1 MELKVK
7 IPKRMQDITLNQYQR
22 FMKECGDE
30 SLSEDIIALKM
41 LEIFCG
47 VPVSD
52 SYKLR
57 MSDVYNVCDGIN
69 KALKETPS
77 LINRWKYLDQEF
89 GFIPQLDDMTFG
101 EYVDLDKYIKDWDN
115 MHKAMAVL
123 YRPVLTSVNGKYDIE
138 EYKGDSYW
146 ELMKQMP
153 LNVVMSSMLFFWTL
167 ENDLVKVMIRSLK
180 PEEKATY
187 LKKRRSML
195 DTVGITQFG
204 DLQKRTSQN

>member
-77 LINRWKYLDQEF
+77 LINRWKYVDQEF

-195 DTVGITQFG
+195 DMVGITQFG
-204 DLQKRTSQN
+204 DLQKKT

>member
-1 MELKVK
+1 
-7 IPKRMQDITLNQYQR
+7 MQDITLNQYQR
-22 FMKECGDE
+22 FMKECGDK

-77 LINRWKYLDQEF
+77 LINRWKYVDQEY

-204 DLQKRTSQN
+204 DLQKKT

>member
-7 IPKRMQDITLNQYQR
+7 IPQRMQDITLEQYQR
-22 FMKECGDE
+22 FMKDCSDE
-30 SLSEDIIALKM
+30 NQKEDIIALKM

-57 MSDVYNVCDGIN
+57 MSDVYKVCDGIN
-69 KALKETPS
+69 NALKEQPA
-77 LINRWKYLDQEF
+77 LINRWRYNDTEF

-101 EYVDLDKYIKDWDN
+101 EYVDLDKYIVDWDN

-146 ELMKQMP
+146 DLMKKMP

-167 ENDLVKVMIRSLK
+167 ENDLVKIMIRSLT
-180 PEEKATY
+180 PEQKRTY
-187 LKKRRSML
+187 LKKRTSML
-195 DTVGITQFG
+195 NTVGITPFG
-204 DLQKRTSQN
+204 D

>member
-57 MSDVYNVCDGIN
+57 MSDVYSVCDGIN

-77 LINRWKYLDQEF
+77 LINRWKYVDQEF

-146 ELMKQMP
+146 DLMKQMP

-195 DTVGITQFG
+195 DMVGITQFG
-204 DLQKRTSQN
+204 DLQKKT

>member
-77 LINRWKYLDQEF
+77 LINRWKYVDQEF

>member
-1 MELKVK
+1 
-7 IPKRMQDITLNQYQR
+7 MQDITLNQYQR